1 VLAAP
6 SLQSCPSF
14 APVVTSLPTSLMM
27 MFPCSC
33 LQVSTKDMM
42 AKLRYPSTNEEE
54 TVSLDELI
62 QDKCIAVG
70 ECQR

>member
-1 VLAAP
+1 
-6 SLQSCPSF
+6 
-14 APVVTSLPTSLMM
+14 
-27 MFPCSC
+27 
-33 LQVSTKDMM
+33 MM

-70 ECQR
+70 EWHS